1 MAKNFGPKDIK
12 KLREM
17 TDAGMMDCKKA
28 LSESDGNMDKAVEW
42 LRNQGLGAA
51 AKKAGK
57 VAAEGAVSVK
67 VDGSKAVIVEINS
80 QTDFVAQNDKFKAVL
95 NDVVNHA
102 FDNNLADADA
112 INASTINGQSFEE
125 YLSLQVATIGEKL
138 VVRRSALINGDETTA
153 VNGYVHANGQVAV
166 IIEAKCDSAECAK
179 TMTSAL
185 KDVAMHAAAMSPS
198 TLSFKDFDAKFVE
211 EETQGRIVAIE
222 KENEELSRL
231 GKTLKNIPLYIS
243 MSQLTDEVM
252 DKAKKVLE
260 DELRA
265 EGKPEKI
272 WDRILPGKIAR
283 FISDNTTLD
292 QEQCLLD
299 QKFVMDDSKTVAE
312 YITDRAEQAGGTA
325 EITSFI
331 RLEVGEGIEVEEE
344 DFAAEVAKQ
353 MGS

>member
-1 MAKNFGPKDIK
+1 MANFGPKDIK

-28 LSESDGNMDKAVEW
+28 LTEADGDMDKAVEW
-42 LRNQGLGAA
+42 LRDQGMGAA

-57 VAAEGAVSVK
+57 VAAEGAVGVK
-67 VDGSKAVIVEINS
+67 VEGHKAVIVEINS
-80 QTDFVAQNDKFKAVL
+80 QTDFVAQNDKFKEVL
-95 NDVVNHA
+95 STVVNHA
-102 FDNNLADADA
+102 FDNNLADAEA
-112 INASTINGQSFEE
+112 INASTINGEPFAD
-125 YLSLQVATIGEKL
+125 YLSLQIATIGEKL
-138 VVRRSALINGDETTA
+138 VVRRAALISGDENTA
-153 VNGYVHANGQVAV
+153 VNGYVHSNNQNGV
-166 IIEAKCDSAECAK
+166 IIEAKCDSAK
-179 TMTSAL
+179 TAEAMTPVL
-185 KDVAMHAAAMSPS
+185 KEVAMHAAAMAPK
-198 TLSFKDFDAKFVE
+198 TLSYKDFEPAYVE
-211 EETQGRIVAIE
+211 EETKGRIEAIK

-231 GKTLKNIPLYIS
+231 GKTLKNIPQYIS

-252 DKAKKVLE
+252 AEAEALLKE
-260 DELRA
+260 ELKA

-299 QKFVMDDSKTVAE
+299 QKFVMDDSKTVLE
-312 YITDRAEQAGGTA
+312 YVQDKAKAAGGTA
-325 EITSFI
+325 EIVHFV

-353 MGS
+353 MS

>member
-28 LSESDGNMDKAVEW
+28 LTETDGNMDKAVEW
-42 LRNQGLGAA
+42 LRDQGMGAA

-57 VAAEGAVSVK
+57 VAAEGAVTVK
-67 VDGSKAVIVEINS
+67 VEGNKAAIIEINS
-80 QTDFVAQNDKFKAVL
+80 QTDFVAQNEKFKAIL
-95 NDVVNHA
+95 SDVVNHT
-102 FDNNLADADA
+102 FDNNIENAED
-112 INASTINGQSFEE
+112 INSSTINGEPFAD
-125 YLSLQVATIGEKL
+125 YLSQQVATIGEKL

-153 VNGYVHANGQVAV
+153 VSGYVHANGQVAV
-166 IIEAKCDSAECAK
+166 IIEAKCDSADTA
-179 TMTSAL
+179 TAMTSAL
-185 KDVAMHAAAMSPS
+185 RDVAMHAAAMSPS
-198 TLSFKDFDAKFVE
+198 TLSYRDFDSSFVE
-211 EETQGRIVAIE
+211 EETKGRIVAIE

-231 GKTLKNIPLYIS
+231 GKTLKNIPQYIS

-252 DKAKKVLE
+252 VKAEETLKE
-260 DELRA
+260 ELKA

-312 YITDRAEQAGGTA
+312 YIADKATSAKGTA
-325 EITSFI
+325 EIVSFT

-353 MGS
+353 MG

>member
-28 LSESDGNMDKAVEW
+28 LTESDGDMDKAVEW

-57 VAAEGAVSVK
+57 VAAEGAVTIK
-67 VDGSKAVIVEINS
+67 VDGNKAVIIEINS
-80 QTDFVAQNDKFKAVL
+80 QTDFVAQNDKFKNVL
-95 NDVVNHA
+95 SEVVEHTFA
-102 FDNNLADADA
+102 NNLVDAEA

-138 VVRRSALINGDETTA
+138 VVRRSALIDGDENTS

-166 IIEAKCDSAECAK
+166 IIEAKCDSAK
-179 TMTSAL
+179 TAEAMTSAL
-185 KDVAMHAAAMSPS
+185 KDVAMHAAAMSPT
-198 TLSFKDFDAKFVE
+198 TLSYKDFDAKFVE
-211 EETQGRIVAIE
+211 EETQGRVVAIE
-222 KENEELSRL
+222 KENEELGRL

-243 MSQLTDEVM
+243 MSQLTEEVLAEAETKL
-252 DKAKKVLE
+252 KAKL
-260 DELRA
+260 A
-265 EGKPEKI
+265 SEGKPEKI
-272 WDRILPGKIAR
+272 WDRILPGQIAR

-312 YITDRAEQAGGTA
+312 YIAEKAKSVGGTA
-325 EITSFI
+325 EITSFT
-331 RLEVGEGIEVEEE
+331 RLEVGEGIEVAEE

-353 MGS
+353 MA